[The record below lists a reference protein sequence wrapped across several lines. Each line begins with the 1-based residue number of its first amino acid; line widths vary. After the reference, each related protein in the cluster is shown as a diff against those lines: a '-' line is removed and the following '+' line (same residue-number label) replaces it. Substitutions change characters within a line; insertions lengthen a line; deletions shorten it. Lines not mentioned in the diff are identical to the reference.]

1 MLMPNNQKLKIEV
14 LETKVLQDIPG
25 ASGIAYNGEYIYII
39 GDNSPFLFR
48 LNLELEMVSETPIF
62 SVENLDGV
70 SIPKKL
76 KPDFEALE
84 LVRNNELVVFGSGSK
99 SPERDL
105 LVRIFLKSNG
115 EAREIKT
122 YDLSSFYS
130 GLKEMEMLQN
140 EELNIEAV
148 AFHKDELYLFNRG
161 KNILFILD
169 YDQFLS
175 FLEKQDAFPT
185 IEVVQPRLPLLNSL
199 HAGLSGGTIDE
210 HENLILTAS
219 VEDTD
224 NAYDDGEVL
233 GSFVGIVPLSQLKD
247 ETAYRFIAIG
257 DEGAPFK
264 VESVAVQEKSSL
276 NEAVLLLTTDSDGD
290 ESLLIRAKLSW

>member
-1 MLMPNNQKLKIEV
+1 MTDNEKLRIEI
-14 LETKVLQDIPG
+14 LEIKELQDIPG
-25 ASGIAYNGEYIYII
+25 ASGIAYNGKHIYII

-48 LNLELEMVSETPIF
+48 LNTELEEVSKTAIY
-62 SVENLDGV
+62 SVKNLEGGK
-70 SIPKKL
+70 IPKKL

-84 LVRNNELVVFGSGSK
+84 LVRGSELVVFGSGSK
-99 SPERDL
+99 SPRRDL
-105 LVRIFLKSNG
+105 LVRIFLKPTG
-115 EAREIKT
+115 DAEEIIT

-130 GLKEMEMLQN
+130 RLKDLEVLRN

-148 AFHKDELYLFNRG
+148 AFHKDLLYLFNRG
-161 KNILFILD
+161 RNILFIFN
-169 YDQFLS
+169 YDQFLRY
-175 FLEKQDAFPT
+175 LERQGELPA

-199 HAGLSGGTIDE
+199 QAGISGATIDE
-210 HENLILTAS
+210 HQNLVLTAS

-264 VESVAVQEKSSL
+264 VESVAVQQKSSL
-276 NEAVLLLTTDSDGD
+276 NEAVLLLTTDSDG
-290 ESLLIRAKLSW
+290 EQSLFIRAKLSW